1 MHEFFCDHVITYK
14 ITFDTHEELKKW
26 KEEERNLGDMDIQW
40 TEDKWEDG
48 VIDFYDC
55 KQIFHITKVTRYY

>member
-1 MHEFFCDHVITYK
+1 MYEFYCDHVVTYK

-26 KEEERNLGDMDIQW
+26 KEEERCLGDMDRQW

-48 VIDFYDC
+48 VIDTYDC
-55 KQIFHITKVTRYY
+55 